1 VEDKLSST
9 FQKMEI
15 QLMEEQEARHKVEKE
30 VAEVK
35 LRAEE
40 EIRELRESLE
50 KWKNIKHDKIWRKR

>member
-1 VEDKLSST
+1 
-9 FQKMEI
+9 MEI

-50 KWKNIKHDKIWRKR
+50 KWKNIKQDKIWRKR